1 MSYEIETSDSIDF
14 ESDLTNLTDF
24 IAEELRK
31 EFVYEFCMEMIK
43 TLSNIFR
50 LQNIDI
56 GNCFSFPLMQR
67 VSSGSISKDGTK
79 YVGIVEVDV
88 LKEIGLSFIKTC
100 YNGIFVINKNEK
112 IEPKNKKRFLDFLL
126 NVNTDDKNF
135 KHYISMLSK
144 ILVEDDFSFILKKRP
159 EWLIFI

>member
-1 MSYEIETSDSIDF
+1 MGYNISKIIK
-14 ESDLTNLTDF
+14 
-24 IAEELRK
+24 EELRK
-31 EFVYEFCMEMIK
+31 KEDYELCMEMIK

-50 LQNIDI
+50 IQSINI
-56 GNCFSFPLMQR
+56 GNCFDFPLMQTVGR
-67 VSSGSISKDGTK
+67 RSISGYKK
-79 YVGIVEVDV
+79 DV